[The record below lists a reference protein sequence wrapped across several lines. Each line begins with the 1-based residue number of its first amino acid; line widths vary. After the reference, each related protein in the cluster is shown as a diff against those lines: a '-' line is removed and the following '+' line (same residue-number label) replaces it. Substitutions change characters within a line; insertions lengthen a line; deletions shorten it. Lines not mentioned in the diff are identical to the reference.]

1 MSVDAVAGSVVLH
14 VDKANKWGRSLKG
27 TDVTFT
33 VATVKKIGVADTN
46 GDGKRD
52 LADVVAGDKAQAQAK
67 VVKDAPQ
74 PFAAR
79 KLKVYVPETAETEG
93 TESGLAPLG
102 DRLDG
107 RPHFV
112 QRAAGPACQVGRQ
125 RRREALAGVSGD
137 PGRRQQELGVGV
149 AERLHPER
157 AGDLV
162 GELASGHRPDGSV
175 RRAP

>member
-1 MSVDAVAGSVVLH
+1 MTRKPLLAIAAVAALAVPTAATAKKPDHAGTHGKGHAKAKNAVFKGSVVSVDAVAGSVVLH

-79 KLKVYVPETAETEG
+79 KLKVYVPETAGTEG
-93 TESGLAPLG
+93 TET
-102 DRLDG
+102 D
-107 RPHFV
+107 
-112 QRAAGPACQVGRQ
+112 
-125 RRREALAGVSGD
+125 
-137 PGRRQQELGVGV
+137 
-149 AERLHPER
+149 
-157 AGDLV
+157 
-162 GELASGHRPDGSV
+162 
-175 RRAP
+175 